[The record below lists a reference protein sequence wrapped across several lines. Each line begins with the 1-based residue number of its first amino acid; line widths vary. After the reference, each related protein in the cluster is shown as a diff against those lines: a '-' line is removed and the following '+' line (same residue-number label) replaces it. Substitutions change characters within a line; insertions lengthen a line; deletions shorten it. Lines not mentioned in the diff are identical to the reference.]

1 MVCRVFWPGR
11 EVRDGWMVD
20 DDGSRSLSA
29 SALDDARVT
38 GADASADAI
47 ARAHAVHA
55 SAVNERER
63 ARARARAPAER
74 A

>member
-1 MVCRVFWPGR
+1 MCAMGGR
-11 EVRDGWMVD
+11 WHH
-20 DDGSRSLSA
+20 RSPLA

-38 GADASADAI
+38 GVTSADASADAI